1 MKNITNIYD
10 VSRILFDVLGDEYH
24 KEITNGACLNDTIR
38 LTRDGSTNAM
48 YIGLDVDCPTVI
60 DAAVY
65 EEPDGYHERDEWPI
79 AEGIY
84 WDTKDASTT
93 PESIAADIEKYF

>member
-10 VSRILFDVLGDEYH
+10 VLHILFDVLSDEYH
-24 KEITNGACLNDTIR
+24 EETTDGVCLHDTIR
-38 LTRDGSTNAM
+38 LTRDGSANAM

-65 EEPDGYHERDEWPI
+65 EEPGGYHERDEWPI
-79 AEGIY
+79 ADGIY
-84 WDTKDASTT
+84 WDTKDANTT